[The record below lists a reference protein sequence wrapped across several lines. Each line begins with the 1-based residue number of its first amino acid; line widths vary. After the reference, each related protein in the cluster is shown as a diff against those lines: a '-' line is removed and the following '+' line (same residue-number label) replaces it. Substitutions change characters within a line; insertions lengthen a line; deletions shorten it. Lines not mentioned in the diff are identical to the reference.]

1 MFTIS
6 IVQTLTLAAVAAST
20 HPPPP
25 ALQPV
30 AAGEGVAEH
39 EIYGVVRSI
48 AGPRLVITNRFGR
61 TLVVDLRSA
70 HENLKLYPG
79 RPVIVFGSFATNDA
93 FRATA
98 VWRTFPDA
106 AHWPADR

>member
-6 IVQTLTLAAVAAST
+6 IVQTLTMAAVTAST
-20 HPPPP
+20 HPPPSD
-25 ALQPV
+25 LRSIV
-30 AAGEGVAEH
+30 SAGGVAEH

-48 AGPRLVITNRFGR
+48 DGPRLVIANRLGR
-61 TLVVDLRSA
+61 TLVVDLRTA
-70 HENLKLYPG
+70 HQNLKLFPG
-79 RPVIVFGSFATNDA
+79 RPVIVFGSFQTNDA
-93 FRATA
+93 LRATA